1 MDFFTHKS
9 DKNGHFWNT
18 YPPHFVHVIIE
29 GLPLLNVPLSK
40 QVSNCSHNFYYLN
53 SRGFNDLIKVK
64 YVEIHVPSY
73 FKHTIL
79 SIAGVK
85 YILSLPIQCNVTLLL
100 SILHVKSSL
109 QVLKN
114 GSCSKIFAV
123 FYEHPFYGVHTM
135 YFSHSLNYFA
145 RKFFNVI
152 KELAGFNNVRHVV
165 S

>member
-1 MDFFTHKS
+1 MLRS
-9 DKNGHFWNT
+9 MS
-18 YPPHFVHVIIE
+18 PH
-29 GLPLLNVPLSK
+29 
-40 QVSNCSHNFYYLN
+40 
-53 SRGFNDLIKVK
+53 
-64 YVEIHVPSY
+64 

-85 YILSLPIQCNVTLLL
+85 YMLSLPSMCNVTLLL
-100 SILHVKSSL
+100 SILHIKSSL
-109 QVLKN
+109 RVLKN

-152 KELAGFNNVRHVV
+152 KELAGFN
-165 S
+165 